1 MKPLEI
7 LLVEDNPGDIL
18 LTLENLKD
26 SKVFNAIHVVRDG
39 PPALDFLYRRGEYHD
54 QPRPDLILLD
64 LQLPSMDGGELLA
77 RIRSDEQ
84 FCDIAVAIATSQPEL
99 LSADTP
105 PPDVFVEKPIGL
117 AQLLKV
123 VAAVD
128 QLGLTLVR
136 RP

>member
-7 LLVEDNPGDIL
+7 LLVEDNAGDIL
-18 LTLENLKD
+18 LTIENLKD

-39 PPALDFLYRRGEYHD
+39 PQALDFLYRRGDYRD

-64 LQLPSMDGGELLA
+64 LQLPTMDGGELLA
-77 RIRSDEQ
+77 RIRADEQ
-84 FCDIAVAIATSQPEL
+84 FGDIAVAIATTQPEL
-99 LSADTP
+99 LAAEIP
-105 PPDVFVEKPIGL
+105 RPDVFVEKPIGL

-123 VAAVD
+123 VAAVGH
-128 QLGLTLVR
+128 LGLAMVR